1 MRALY
6 EKVARE
12 VGTPAAIVDLDVVER
27 NIARVQRACG
37 EAGLKNR
44 PHIKTHKS
52 PLIADM
58 QRKAGAAGITCQ
70 KLGEAEIFAAAGH
83 RDILISYNIMGEEKV
98 ARLGQLAQIADVTVA
113 ADNPVSIAAASDAAQ
128 RAAREIGIVVECD
141 TGRRRAGV
149 ETPAEAITLASEI
162 ARSPGLRFDGFMLY
176 PPEDAFPATQAFLD
190 EATEGIRE
198 FGLSPRIVSAGGTP
212 NLAHLGRIQGATEHR
227 PGTYIY
233 NDRMM
238 MAAGV
243 ASLAD
248 CALTIVSTLVSRATP
263 TRGILDAGSKTLTS
277 DLGKLKGHGLL
288 REYPEAVIHSL
299 AEEHGFLDLSACP
312 KPIAIGEVVGIV
324 PNHVCVVVNLMDRL
338 IATRGEEIVG
348 EIPVAAR
355 GRIR

>member
-1 MRALY
+1 MNTLY
-6 EKVARE
+6 DKVARE

-27 NIARVQRACG
+27 NIARIQTACD

-70 KLGEAEIFAAAGH
+70 KLGEAEIFAEAGH
-83 RDILISYNIMGEEKV
+83 RDILISYNIMGEEKI
-98 ARLGQLAQIADVTVA
+98 ARLARLTERADMIVA
-113 ADNPVSIAAASDAAQ
+113 TDNPVSIAAASEAAT
-128 RAAREIGIVVECD
+128 RAGREIGVVVECD

-149 ETPAEAITLASEI
+149 ETPQEAIALAGEI
-162 ARSPGLRFDGFMLY
+162 ARAAGLRFDGFLLY
-176 PPEDAFPATQAFLD
+176 PLEDAFPATQAFLD
-190 EATEGIRE
+190 AATEGIRE
-198 FGLSPRIVSAGGTP
+198 FGLSPRIVSTGGTP
-212 NLAHLGRIQGATEHR
+212 NLANLGRIRGATEHR
-227 PGTYIY
+227 PGTYIF

-243 ASLAD
+243 AELKD

-277 DLGKLKGHGLL
+277 DLGKLEGHGLV
-288 REYPEAVIHSL
+288 REHPEAVIHAL
-299 AEEHGFLDLSACP
+299 AEEHGFVDLSACER
-312 KPIAIGEVVGIV
+312 PIEVGELVGIV

-338 IATRGEEIVG
+338 IATRGGEIVG